1 MKSKMLIATAAIIAA
16 ILLSFPVDPALSAQ
30 RVSIV
35 QDIEGHSSQ
44 VAPISYSTAGG
55 SLAIDFDV
63 ISIVADQQ
71 WNTGYS
77 QVSLPD
83 GDRLVAGSISEI
95 GMPQL
100 PLLSTFVGIPD
111 NAGITVSADYE
122 SYEIIENIDVMPFQV
137 PTPEGGE
144 AAPAAFVINNEAY
157 SRDAFYPEQ
166 LCEAGE
172 PVIMQD
178 VRMAQVV
185 VYPVQYNPVRHQLKI
200 YRNITVNI
208 SHDGEV
214 INPLT
219 NRRPYLSEAFMP
231 LYRTTLA
238 NFDAYIASL
247 SATEIKRGGYIII
260 VPNLGSYLWKAPM
273 KQFADWKRAKGYD
286 VRLVTTSE
294 INTNGH
300 PTAAQIKTFLTNAY
314 NTWPVRP
321 DFVCIVGDE
330 DLNSGGEL
338 VPDYP
343 YSYYTSDHQY
353 ACLNGSDW
361 IPDVGVARAS
371 VDNITELNAFIAK
384 TLVYEKN
391 PLVSGDREYLVR
403 GVSVSTDR
411 HAISPVWTCLWVK
424 ERLLW
429 KGFTQ
434 VDTFFQRANYT
445 PPASAI
451 AQVITNGVGIINYR
465 GWAGSSGWWEP
476 PFNTGNL
483 SSCNNINKPGVMTSI
498 VCGTGNYGVD
508 VCFGETYIR
517 MGTQAAPKGG
527 PAFFGATDGNTHTQ
541 WNNPI
546 TIGFYRGLLYDDIYH
561 FAMAA
566 VAGKMRQKT
575 VYPRAQS
582 TIQQYF
588 HTYNMLGDPEL
599 EMRISLPVQIAVSFE
614 DTIILGM
621 NYTTVNVSDVS
632 MRPMPNAYV
641 TLIMADSTTERFFS
655 VGKTD
660 SEGNALIRVPTD
672 TTGTLKLTVS
682 GRELIPFQGQVVIV
696 PGAEIVGYHSSL
708 VDDDDQGLSSGDS
721 NGMASPDETIELSI
735 ILKNAGV
742 SGTALNVTA
751 DLVAVDA
758 DLVTV
763 HRSTANYGN
772 IAPGDSAFCNDNY
785 VIGINPSAKDGDIAT
800 LRLDIRSTDDS
811 IGWQDY
817 MPLSIVAPNFRI
829 TGATISGNNRL
840 DPGDTATVALALNNF
855 GHLDAGDVRATIS
868 TTSGYVQVSPQT
880 SYYGPIDIGDT
891 IRNSL
896 DPFTVI
902 VDPAAFKGQSVPFK
916 LSITTAEGGIYEA
929 SYNLTIGQVATSDPG
944 GPDAYGYFVYD
955 DLDVSY
961 SERPTFNWYD
971 ARTNGGTN
979 LNLSDDSRAIVNLP
993 FTFKYYGRSH
1003 NRISVCSNGWICM
1016 DSTQWVS
1023 FRNWPFPDPA
1033 NAPAMIAPFWDDL
1046 GPSGRYNIFT
1056 KFDTLSHRF
1065 IIQWDSVS
1073 ARTYTARQTFQV
1085 VLYDQEYYPTISG
1098 DGMFEFVYRQIT
1110 NGETDPEENYA
1121 TVGFE
1126 NHNENIGFNVTYS
1139 NTYSP
1144 GCATL
1149 AANRVYRITTNTG
1162 RGRITGSVTVTG
1174 GGNDGVKANAS
1185 TGQYAMSNAAGA
1197 YLIDN
1202 VPPDTIDVTFSKT
1215 GWFPQTIAN
1224 IMVNPNQVVSGQNAT
1239 LVPCPVPAN
1248 LAASDSFENRI
1259 ELSWSAVSHPDL
1271 IGYDIYRSRWEN
1283 GVYSK
1288 INGAPI
1294 NGVIYND
1301 VSVTDTN
1308 AYWYY
1313 VVAVFG
1319 GANYQAQ
1326 SLGSNKTVGYSRIT
1340 TGINENNGLPTEFA
1354 LAQNYPNPFNA
1365 RTVIRYSLPI
1375 SGRVS
1380 LDIFNIMGQKVAT
1393 LLDSYRDTGY
1403 HSVIW
1408 DGHDFNGN
1416 TVSSGIYFY
1425 RLNTEQKT
1433 ITKRM
1438 LILK

>member
-1 MKSKMLIATAAIIAA
+1 MKSRMLITTAVIIAA
-16 ILLSFPVDPALSAQ
+16 ILLLFPADPAFSAQ
-30 RVSIV
+30 RLSIV
-35 QDIEGHSSQ
+35 SDIDSHSSQ
-44 VAPISYSTAGG
+44 VASISFSIAGS
-55 SLAIDFDV
+55 SLAFDFDA
-63 ISIVADQQ
+63 ISIVADQE
-71 WNTGYS
+71 WNSGYS
-77 QVSLPD
+77 RVSLPD
-83 GDRLVAGSISEI
+83 GDRVISGSLSEI

-122 SYEIIENIDVMPFQV
+122 SFEIIENVDVIPFQV
-137 PTPEGGE
+137 PTPENGE
-144 AAPAAFVINNEAY
+144 AAPVAFAVNNDAY
-157 SRDAFYPEQ
+157 TRDTFYPEQ

-185 VYPVQYNPVRHQLKI
+185 VYPVQYNPVRHQLKV

-208 SHDGEV
+208 SHEGEAV
-214 INPLT
+214 NPLT
-219 NRRPYLSEAFMP
+219 NRRPYLSEAFLP
-231 LYRTTLA
+231 LYKATLA

-247 SATEIKRGGYIII
+247 SAAEVKRGGYIII

-286 VRLVTTSE
+286 VRLVTTSD
-294 INTNGH
+294 INPNGH
-300 PTAAQIKTFLTNAY
+300 PTAAQIKTYLTNAY
-314 NTWPVRP
+314 NTLPVRP

-343 YSYYTSDHQY
+343 YGSYTSDHQY
-353 ACLNGSDW
+353 ACLNGTDW

-371 VDNITELNAFIAK
+371 VDNLTELNAFIAK

-391 PLVSGDREYLVR
+391 PLASGDREYLVR
-403 GVSVSTDR
+403 GISVSTDR

-429 KGFTQ
+429 AGFTQ
-434 VDTFFQRANYT
+434 VDTFFQRANYI

-451 AQVITNGVGIINYR
+451 AQVITNGCGIINYR

-476 PFNTGNL
+476 PFNSGNL
-483 SSCNNINKPGVMTSI
+483 SSCNNVNKPGVMTSI

-546 TIGFYRGLLYDDIYH
+546 TIGFYRGLIYDNVYN
-561 FAMAA
+561 FALAA
-566 VAGKMRQKT
+566 IAGKMRQKT

-599 EMRISLPVQIAVSFE
+599 EMRIALPKQIAVSHE
-614 DTIILGM
+614 DTVFMGTNFTM
-621 NYTTVNVSDVS
+621 VNVTDVS
-632 MRPMPNAYV
+632 SQPISGAYI
-641 TLIMADSTTERFFS
+641 TLIMADSTTERFFA
-655 VGKTD
+655 VAKTD
-660 SEGNALIRVPTD
+660 NEGNALIRVPTD
-672 TTGTLKLTVS
+672 TTGTLRITVS
-682 GRELIPFQGQVVIV
+682 GRELIPYIGQVVVV
-696 PGAEIVGYHSSL
+696 PGDEIVGYHSSAI
-708 VDDDDQGLSSGDS
+708 DDDRQGLSFGDS
-721 NGMASPDETIELSI
+721 NGVASPNETIELAVR
-735 ILKNAGV
+735 LKNSGV
-742 SGTALNVTA
+742 SSTAFSVEA
-751 DLVAVDA
+751 DIVAVDSN
-758 DLVTV
+758 LVTV
-763 HRSTANYGN
+763 HRGTANYGD
-772 IAPGDSAFCNDNY
+772 IAPGDSADCDNSY
-785 VIGINPSAKDGDIAT
+785 IIGISPTAKDGDVAT
-800 LRLDIRSTDDS
+800 LRLDIRSTDDTV
-811 IGWQDY
+811 GWQAF
-817 MPLSIVAPNFRI
+817 MPLSITAPRFRI

-868 TTSGYVQVSPQT
+868 TTHGYVQVSPRIC
-880 SYYGPIDIGDT
+880 YYGPIDIGDT

-896 DPFTVI
+896 DPFTII

-916 LSITTAEGGIYEA
+916 LTITTAEGGIFEA
-929 SYNLTIGQVATSDPG
+929 SYNLTIGQVTTADPG

-979 LNLSDDSRAIVNLP
+979 LNLTDDSRAIVNLP

-1016 DSTQWVS
+1016 DSTQWVG

-1033 NAPAMIAPFWDDL
+1033 NAPATIAPFWDDL

-1056 KFDTLSHRF
+1056 KYDTLNNRF

-1085 VLYDQEYYPTISG
+1085 ILYDQQYHPTISG

-1126 NHNENIGFNVTYS
+1126 NHSEDIGFNVTYS

-1162 RGRITGSVTVTG
+1162 RGRISGSVSVNG
-1174 GGNDGVKANAS
+1174 GGNGGVKASAS
-1185 TGQYAMSNAAGA
+1185 TGQYALSNDAGA
-1197 YLIDN
+1197 YMIDN
-1202 VPPDTIDVTFSKT
+1202 VPPGTIDVTFSKT
-1215 GWFPQTIAN
+1215 GWFPQTISN
-1224 IMVNPNQVVSGQNAT
+1224 ITVNPNQVVSGQNAT
-1239 LVPCPVPAN
+1239 LLPCPVPTN
-1248 LAASDSFENRI
+1248 FTASDSFDGRI
-1259 ELSWSAVSHPDL
+1259 ELSWSPVSHPNL
-1271 IGYDIYRSRWEN
+1271 IGYDIYRSRWQN

-1294 NGVIYND
+1294 SGVVFND
-1301 VSVTDTN
+1301 MSIIDTTI
-1308 AYWYY
+1308 YWYY
-1313 VVAVFG
+1313 AVAVFS
-1319 GANYQAQ
+1319 GAGYQAQ
-1326 SLGSNKTVGYSRIT
+1326 SLGSNKDAGCSRNL
-1340 TGINENNGLPTEFA
+1340 TGIGDDNGLPAEFA

-1365 RTVIRYSLPI
+1365 RTVINYSLPV
-1375 SGRVS
+1375 SGKVS
-1380 LDIFNIMGQKVAT
+1380 LDIFNIMGQKVVT
-1393 LLDSYRDTGY
+1393 LLDSYQEAGY
-1403 HSVIW
+1403 RSVIW
-1408 DGHDFNGN
+1408 DGHDADGN
-1416 TVSSGIYFY
+1416 VVSSGIYFY
-1425 RLNTEQKT
+1425 RLHADRKT